1 MIDFQDLCKYARG
14 DSKGEQEIAVIQGI
28 IGHGIDR
35 EELRDEIYVQV
46 SFLKFILRF

>member
-1 MIDFQDLCKYARG
+1 MFYFQDLCKYARG
-14 DSKGEQEIAVIQGI
+14 DSKGELEITVIQGI

-46 SFLKFILRF
+46 SIL